1 MKKKKIISILG
12 VVLFFILLLALTSIA
27 FYYKKNA
34 TSLNA
39 LNSENKETLVID
51 ENSKQEKINI
61 ELSTDIDLQEKRE
74 EYHNNDIVARLE
86 IPDLFN
92 ILIVHGTDNE
102 FYLNHDLSRKKDI
115 KGTEYLDYRVTTESK
130 QINIYGHN
138 SRTYNIPFRK
148 LEKFLDKKYFNEH
161 EYIVLQTFNTKRIY
175 RIFSIK
181 EDNGNYEHMK
191 VNKKGKE
198 FVEHIKTLESNSIH
212 NREVKYDE
220 DSNILVLQTCSYGKK
235 KTYYVISAIEIKN
248 YTY

>member
-148 LEKFLDKKYFNEH
+148 LEKFLDKKYFDEH
-161 EYIVLQTFNTKRIY
+161 EYIVLQNQKNLSYIFN
-175 RIFSIK
+175 
-181 EDNGNYEHMK
+181 
-191 VNKKGKE
+191 
-198 FVEHIKTLESNSIH
+198 
-212 NREVKYDE
+212 
-220 DSNILVLQTCSYGKK
+220 
-235 KTYYVISAIEIKN
+235 
-248 YTY
+248 

>member
-1 MKKKKIISILG
+1 MMKKKRIL
-12 VVLFFILLLALTSIA
+12 LAIILLLIVITFTGSLIYYQKNNKSI
-27 FYYKKNA
+27 NNIP
-34 TSLNA
+34 T
-39 LNSENKETLVID
+39 EEKETLVI
-51 ENSKQEKINI
+51 EEEKEHIDI
-61 ELSTDIDLQEKRE
+61 ELSVDVDLQAEREK
-74 EYHNNDIVARLE
+74 YKNNDIVARLE

-92 ILIVHGTDNE
+92 ILIVQDTDNE
-102 FYLNHDLSRKKDI
+102 FYLDHNLYRKKDT

-148 LEKFLDKKYFNEH
+148 LEKFLDKDFFDTH

-181 EDNGNYEHMK
+181 EDNGDYEHMK
-191 VNKKGKE
+191 VKKTGDE
-198 FVEHIKTLESNSIH
+198 FVEHIEILMKDSIH
-212 NREVKYDE
+212 TREVKYDE
-220 DSNILVLQTCSYGKK
+220 DSNLLILQTCSYGKK